1 MLNVFFFL
9 KKRNVYGMTNT
20 DSFIFQNKPQ
30 KQFQD
35 KMYIYAVTFYWRL
48 HIVILTVLSPS
59 SAIEMEMKYIVVS
72 GNGYEIIVIVIICYY
87 IMLNFRI
94 KTSRIWYVVFI
105 IFSNY

>member
-1 MLNVFFFL
+1 MLNVFFFK

-59 SAIEMEMKYIVVS
+59 SAIAMEMKYIVVS

>member
-1 MLNVFFFL
+1 MFFFFF

>member
-59 SAIEMEMKYIVVS
+59 SAIAMEMKYIVVS